1 MLFYILFILGGIA
14 LDQITKYFAVSIL
27 SPVSTVPIIPHVF
40 HLTYVEN
47 TGAAFSIFAGKQI
60 FLILI
65 TLIFVV
71 ILAYFFYVMPKTKRY
86 FDINLA
92 LSLILSG
99 AIGNLIDRIRLN
111 YVIDFFDVRL
121 IGFAIFNIADILV
134 VSGCILVIIS
144 VFRNKDLI
152 NDPPSLKK
160 KRKHKAPIKKEPPAK
175 LKQAL
180 PKKESNIIPLNPNG
194 TAKKSTQKRRQPPE
208 PRVMTKIEKL
218 PEHYSTIDFNPTPP
232 DDAPTDYSEDKTA
245 EK

>member
-1 MLFYILFILGGIA
+1 
-14 LDQITKYFAVSIL
+14 TKYFAVSIL

-60 FLILI
+60 FLIII
-65 TLIFVV
+65 TFIFMV
-71 ILAYFFYVMPKTKRY
+71 IIAYFFYVMPKTKRY
-86 FDINLA
+86 FDINIA

-134 VSGCILVIIS
+134 VSGCILVVIS
-144 VFRNKDLI
+144 VFRNKDLL

-160 KRKHKAPIKKEPPAK
+160 KRQRKAPIKKDPLAKEKQEPP
-175 LKQAL
+175 
-180 PKKESNIIPLNPNG
+180 KKDSNILPLDKN
-194 TAKKSTQKRRQPPE
+194 TVSKKTPQKHRQNLE
-208 PRVMTKIEKL
+208 PKVMTKIEKL
-218 PEHYSTIDFNPTPP
+218 PEHYTTISFDPTPP
-232 DDAPTDYSEDKTA
+232 DDASDKTA